1 MQKRKYRSAAEW
13 RELIDQ
19 QAKSGL
25 NAAVFCVQHDIC
37 AKVFY
42 RRRIELKQKAMGVAS
57 GRFIQVQAKP
67 SKAITPPAGPVLQYQ
82 SSRLQLP
89 PGIDPVWLAQ
99 LMQSLR

>member
-1 MQKRKYRSAAEW
+1 MKKRKYRSATEW

-25 NAAVFCVQHDIC
+25 NAAVFCAQHDISR
-37 AKVFY
+37 KIFY
-42 RRRIELKQKAMGVAS
+42 RRRLALKQSAVDTAPD
-57 GRFIQVQAKP
+57 RFIQVQAKP
-67 SKAITPPAGPVLQYQ
+67 AQAKTPSVGTVLHFQ

-89 PGIDPVWLAQ
+89 PDIDPDWLAQ

>member
-1 MQKRKYRSAAEW
+1 MKKRKYRSAPEW

-25 NAAVFCVQHDIC
+25 NAAVFCVQHGVC

-42 RRRIELKQKAMGVAS
+42 RRRMELKQKAVDAAT

-67 SKAITPPAGPVLQYQ
+67 VQAITSPTGSVLHFQ

-89 PGIDPVWLAQ
+89 PGIDSDWLAQ
-99 LMQSLR
+99 LMRSLR

>member
-1 MQKRKYRSAAEW
+1 MKKRKYRSVTEW

-25 NAAVFCVQHDIC
+25 NAAVFCAQHGVC

-42 RRRIELKQKAMGVAS
+42 RRRIELKQKAVDAAT

-67 SKAITPPAGPVLQYQ
+67 AQAITPPAGTVLHFQ

-89 PGIDPVWLAQ
+89 SGIDPDWLAQ
-99 LMQSLR
+99 LMRSLR

>member
-1 MQKRKYRSAAEW
+1 MKKRKYRSSPEW
-13 RELIDQ
+13 LELIDQ

-25 NAAVFCVQHDIC
+25 NAAVFCAQHGVC

-42 RRRIELKQKAMGVAS
+42 RRRLELKPKAVDAAT

-67 SKAITPPAGPVLQYQ
+67 VQAIIPPAGSVLHFQ

-89 PGIDPVWLAQ
+89 QGIDADWLAQ
-99 LMQSLR
+99 LMRSLG

>member
-1 MQKRKYRSAAEW
+1 MKKRKYRSAPEW

-25 NAAVFCVQHDIC
+25 NVAVYCAQHDIC
-37 AKVFY
+37 ANVFY
-42 RRRIELKQKAMGVAS
+42 RQRIKLKQPAMDAAP

-67 SKAITPPAGPVLQYQ
+67 VQAIIPPAGTVLHFQ

-89 PGIDPVWLAQ
+89 SGIDADWLAQ
-99 LMQSLR
+99 LMRSLG